1 MSSAELSLGAG
12 PSLSAPTRRL
22 ANRFVEVDAD
32 ACRANFNRHPFVIK
46 HTLVG
51 HPLFSLPRL
60 VELSRVLPP
69 ENVIYHSG
77 EIPPATTLYTGAP
90 RNGLSSEQT
99 IREIEECDSWMVL
112 RYVEKDPEY
121 RELINDCLSEIA
133 QYTEPLYPG
142 MIQRQ
147 GFIFI
152 TSPLAVT
159 PWHTDPEFS
168 FLFQIRGSKRLKI
181 VSPSPLSER
190 ELEEYF
196 ADLRNPTF
204 KDEYCE
210 SASTFDLNEGEAL
223 HFPLTVPHWVH
234 NGNAVSISIS
244 ITFQTYASDR
254 RTLIYKTN
262 NYLRKKGLNPRPYGE
277 SYLRDSAKFL
287 AFRATRRAMKLIGR
301 SQGPAPARY

>member
-1 MSSAELSLGAG
+1 MSAVEFSAHEEQTLLRREEKSQNELVEIDAE
-12 PSLSAPTRRL
+12 
-22 ANRFVEVDAD
+22 RF
-32 ACRANFNRHPFVIK
+32 RANFNRNPFIIK
-46 HTLVG
+46 HSLAH

-60 VELSRVLPP
+60 VELSNILPP
-69 ENVIYHSG
+69 QHVIYHSG

-90 RNGLSSEQT
+90 RNGLSSEET
-99 IREIEECDSWMVL
+99 IRQIEECQSWMVL
-112 RYVEKDPEY
+112 RYVERDPDY
-121 RELINDCLSEIA
+121 RELIDRVLDEVEV
-133 QYTEPLYPG
+133 YTEPLYPG

-168 FLFQIRGSKRLKI
+168 FLFQIRGEKTLKI

-196 ADLRNPTF
+196 ADLRNPSF
-204 KDEYCE
+204 KEEYCE
-210 SASTFDLNEGEAL
+210 TASTYALSGGEAL

-244 ITFQTYASDR
+244 ITFQTYDSDR

-262 NYLRKKGLNPRPYGE
+262 NYMRKKGLKPSPYGQ
-277 SYLRDSAKFL
+277 SYIRDSAKFY
-287 AFRATRRAMKLIGR
+287 AFRLTRRAMKILGR
-301 SQGPAPARY
+301 SGEETRQTY